1 MNFYEEKEMLMSKKT
16 SVKKSTTKGKMPMHT
31 MVIDKIDEPLM
42 RSIRSRAAL
51 HGRTPKEEVWSIL
64 DNVAR
69 RPGFRSLDEAI
80 LNFPNVG
87 LDSDFERVN

>member
-1 MNFYEEKEMLMSKKT
+1 MHMMLIE
-16 SVKKSTTKGKMPMHT
+16 G
-31 MVIDKIDEPLM
+31 IDEPLM

-51 HGRTPKEEVWSIL
+51 HDRTPEEEVLAIL

-69 RPGFRSLDEAI
+69 VPGFRCLGEAI